1 MPLLTTQ
8 SAKGYGFG
16 SLVAATSL
24 GAYESIA
31 TLYGTGTQTV
41 SFTSIPATYKHLEIR
56 VLARDTGGGTDSDG
70 IGVVFNNDNGAY
82 YWHQSGASY
91 HGTGLISAGATSALT
106 YIDAGLA
113 IDGGQTSGWHSLNI
127 YRIPDYTSTVKM
139 KTLHAITGSQNI
151 SNAGYVFQTYGMYT
165 NGNSTAI
172 NRIDL
177 KSLGANP
184 AFSTTSRFMLFGIK
198 G

>member
-16 SLVAATSL
+16 SLVTAAVT

-41 SFTSIPATYKHLEIR
+41 SFTSIPATYKHLEVR
-56 VLARDTGGGTDSDG
+56 VLARDTGSGTDSDG
-70 IGVVFNNDNGAY
+70 IGVQFNGDTGAY
-82 YWHQSGASY
+82 YWHQAGFTYQGNNVAVGA
-91 HGTGLISAGATSALT
+91 ATSALT

-113 IDGGQTSGWHSLNI
+113 KDGGDTAGLFGYNI
-127 YRIPDYTSTVKM
+127 YRIQDYTSTVKM
-139 KTLHAITGSQNI
+139 KTLMSTTGSSNLN
-151 SNAGYVFQTYGMYT
+151 NAGYVFQNYGMYT
-165 NGNSTAI
+165 NGNSSAI
-172 NRIDL
+172 NRIDF

-184 AFSTTSRFMLFGIK
+184 AFNTTSRFMLFGIK

>member
-16 SLVAATSL
+16 NLATAAVT

-41 SFTSIPATYKHLEIR
+41 SFTSIPATYKHLEVR
-56 VLARDTGGGTDSDG
+56 VLARDTGSSTDSDG
-70 IGVVFNNDNGAY
+70 IGVQFNGDTGNY
-82 YWHQSGASY
+82 YWKQSSGSY
-91 HGTGLISAGATSALT
+91 QANNTTAGGDTTAQT

-113 IDGGQTSGWHSLNI
+113 IDNGQTAGWHSLNI
-127 YRIPDYTSTVKM
+127 YSIPDYTSTIKM
-139 KTLHAITGSQNI
+139 KTLLCFAGSQNI
-151 SNAGYVFQTYGMYT
+151 SNAGYFFQTYGMYT
-165 NGNSTAI
+165 NGNGSAI
-172 NRIDL
+172 NRIDF
-177 KSLGANP
+177 KAMGGNP

>member
-16 SLVAATSL
+16 SLVTAAVVGS
-24 GAYESIA
+24 YESIA

-56 VLARDTGGGTDSDG
+56 VLARDTGSGTDSDG
-70 IGVVFNNDNGAY
+70 IGVQFNGDTGAY
-82 YWHQSGASY
+82 YWHQAGYTYQGNNTAVGA
-91 HGTGLISAGATSALT
+91 ATSALT

-113 IDGGQTSGWHSLNI
+113 IDGGNTAGWFGHSI
-127 YRIPDYTSTVKM
+127 YKIPDYTSTVKM
-139 KTLHAITGSQNI
+139 KTLQSFTGSSNS
-151 SNAGYVFQTYGMYT
+151 SNAGYVFQAYGMYT

-177 KSLGANP
+177 KSMGANP
-184 AFSTTSRFMLFGIK
+184 TFGTTSRFMLFGIK